1 MGIVAVTAKTGGM
14 YKRDQAALIA
24 GLILVLLVLSR
35 YIVNGEP
42 VDVCSDE
49 TEMTEALPLY
59 DGMEIR
65 QPLTVS
71 EEMNWRQG
79 FYALNF
85 AVCDTSSA
93 GQLLCVL
100 EQGEERITDTIL
112 LREIRAGE
120 WVRLDGLNLGQLEC
134 GDRKSVV

>member
-49 TEMTEALPLY
+49 TEMTEALSLY

-71 EEMNWRQG
+71 EEMNWMMS
-79 FYALNF
+79 
-85 AVCDTSSA
+85 T
-93 GQLLCVL
+93 
-100 EQGEERITDTIL
+100 
-112 LREIRAGE
+112 REH
-120 WVRLDGLNLGQLEC
+120 
-134 GDRKSVV
+134 